1 MQQNTANKTKQ
12 DIQVAVTDAIASFEK
27 KIRTRTTWYVARYQ
41 AQTKSPRAAEV
52 TDKEVQGK
60 AIHLMLE
67 VCMDPYLPE
76 INLLKFLTTSSPAV
90 FIVPAM
96 MSVLETKQRQMEI
109 AAEISAIVCTIH

>member
-1 MQQNTANKTKQ
+1 
-12 DIQVAVTDAIASFEK
+12 
-27 KIRTRTTWYVARYQ
+27 
-41 AQTKSPRAAEV
+41 
-52 TDKEVQGK
+52 
-60 AIHLMLE
+60 MLE

-96 MSVLETKQRQMEI
+96 MSVLETKQRQREI